1 MLLIEKKDFSL
12 AADRRLVKA
21 SDVATVKTSEEI
33 ISAAEAE
40 AARIR
45 EEAKA
50 AFAEEKKR
58 GYEEGLQAGKM
69 EIAMQKLELVD
80 QSVAFMESVEGKM
93 ADVVMKALRSCVVE
107 IGDKEMVINIV
118 RKTLA
123 AVIRTQR
130 QVTLKVAPE
139 MAAVVRERIQAIIA
153 DYPTVTSVDV
163 VEDSRLK
170 GPACL
175 LETEAGVADASVE
188 TQLAAIE
195 RSLKR
200 HMSSSQG
207 DSV

>member
-163 VEDSRLK
+163 VEASRLK